1 MLIDELCIP
10 LKKHILLYGL
20 LSLVASLCAQHTDEA
35 LVCAEKRNLQEL
47 LRFRANPDVYHGYD
61 IHYNRCFWR
70 INPRRNG
77 YLRGHVTAA
86 FKIISTADSIGFD
99 LRSNMLVDSVLY
111 HGTRAR
117 YFRDGNALY
126 ILKAGKWQAG
136 TFDSLTIYYQGNP
149 QAGSGFGYYVWDNHQ
164 TGSVIHTL
172 SQPYGASFWWPCKQT
187 LHDKI
192 DSMDI
197 FVSTIPEHK
206 VASNGLMVRSDSI
219 NDSTRIVHWKHR
231 YPIPAYLVAIASSN
245 YREFTEYAHFHNRA
259 DSLPI
264 LNYVFPQTLAEAQRD
279 VPQILPIMR
288 LFDSLFGDYPFAS
301 EKYGHAQFTWG
312 GGMEHQTMSFM
323 VNFSYDLM
331 AHELAH
337 QWFGDKVTCG
347 SWQDL
352 WLNEGFATYSTA
364 LCYRYLRKQWWLERM
379 AYLRDAGTNQED
391 GSVFITDTATV
402 NRMFSGNLTYNKAA
416 FVLHMLRIKVGDK
429 AFYDALKKYLHQSPR
444 AYGFAVTQDLKTL
457 MEVESGKNLDTFFNQ
472 WYYGE
477 GYPKLQINWQQK
489 GSKLTVTIDQKPTHS
504 SVPFFYLTIPLRFQ
518 NKNIDTMLYFSP
530 TKLQQ
535 QYEIYLPFAA
545 DTALFDP
552 EVTVLTRASMGG
564 LNLDKVNTG
573 AFDIVPN
580 PARNELVI
588 RPYFNLVQKVEV
600 FNAAGQL
607 IYQTPDSFKPALNSD
622 IKIDATSWGNGT
634 YVTRVYS
641 NNVVT
646 SLRFIKL

>member
-1 MLIDELCIP
+1 LLNTELCIS
-10 LKKHILLYGL
+10 LKKYIVLYCLFSLAQGL
-20 LSLVASLCAQHTDEA
+20 FAQHTDEA

-47 LRFRANPDVYHGYD
+47 LRFRANPNVYHGYN

-77 YLRGHVTAA
+77 YLRGNVTAV
-86 FKIISTADSIGFD
+86 FTITGTTDSIGFD

-111 HGTRAR
+111 RGVRAR
-117 YFRDGNALY
+117 YFRDGDVLY
-126 ILKAGKWQAG
+126 VRKPGKWQAG
-136 TFDSLTIYYQGNP
+136 SYDSVSIYYQGNP

-172 SQPYGASFWWPCKQT
+172 SQPYGAAFWWPCKQT

-192 DSMDI
+192 DSIDI
-197 FVSTIPEHK
+197 MVSTVPEHR
-206 VASNGLMVRSDSI
+206 VASNGLLMRNDSI
-219 NDSTRIVHWKHR
+219 NDSTRIVFWKHR
-231 YPIPAYLVAIASSN
+231 YPIPTYLVAIASSN
-245 YREFTEYAHFHNRA
+245 YKEFTEYAHFHDRN

-264 LNYVFPQTLAEAQRD
+264 INYVFPQTLAEAQRD
-279 VPQILPIMR
+279 VPLIKPIMR
-288 LFDSLFGDYPFAS
+288 LFDSLFGVYPFAS

-364 LCYRYLRKQWWLERM
+364 LCYRYLRTQWWTERM

-391 GSVFITDTATV
+391 GSVFVSDTATV

-416 FVLHMLRIKVGDK
+416 FVLHMLRIKIGDK
-429 AFYDALKKYLHQSPR
+429 AFFDGLKKYLQQG
-444 AYGFAVTQDLKTL
+444 AYGFAYTQDLKSIL
-457 MEVESGKNLDTFFNQ
+457 EAESGQDLTVFFNQ

-477 GYPKLQINWQQK
+477 GYPKLQINWEQK

-504 SVPFFYLTIPLRFQ
+504 SVPFYALRIPIRFQ
-518 NKNIDTMLYFSP
+518 NSNTDTLLYFSP
-530 TKLQQ
+530 TQLKQTFDL
-535 QYEIYLPFAA
+535 YLPFAA
-545 DTALFDP
+545 DTAVFDP
-552 EVTVLTRASMGG
+552 EVTVLTRASLGG
-564 LNLDKVNTG
+564 MNLDKVNAG

-600 FNAAGQL
+600 YNAAGQL
-607 IYQTPDSFKPALNSD
+607 VYRTADNFVPALNTE
-622 IKIDATSWGNGT
+622 IKIDATTWGNGT